1 MYVIKSKVRE
11 TRMHQRRKIL
21 VLCSHIWRR
30 RGERSECINSS
41 SSSNKTKRRK
51 KKDDFKW
58 RNDVFYVINAFVL
71 LRNLILFVQ
80 ILLLLLRTLFL
91 GSLSRVALFLF
102 SPFHYT
108 LKKLSLF
115 LSNDRT
121 NILSSLLHRAALLR
135 EQVTLTLTFESTD
148 YRLRRYVYI
157 RSRENERTNE
167 RTKARTTKS
176 SSLLLVKNRLERLF
190 FAAKFYVSFI
200 LPRVLRIRI
209 SSGHESIDGIPRFI
223 LLEVILVVNFRREK
237 LPLWR

>member
-1 MYVIKSKVRE
+1 
-11 TRMHQRRKIL
+11 MHQRRKIL

-148 YRLRRYVYI
+148 YRLRR
-157 RSRENERTNE
+157 
-167 RTKARTTKS
+167 
-176 SSLLLVKNRLERLF
+176 LLLLKNRLERLF
-190 FAAKFYVSFI
+190 FAAKFYVGFI

-223 LLEVILVVNFRREK
+223 LLEVILVVNFCREK